1 MIKQVSLWASIISSS
16 PPFPKILNLFL
27 RSLAGKEQDCSD
39 VWLQPHTNGS
49 ALTALKLVEADL
61 TTNH

>member
-1 MIKQVSLWASIISSS
+1 MVNRRASGPILLA
-16 PPFPKILNLFL
+16 KILNLSL
-27 RSLAGKEQDCSD
+27 QPLAGKKQDCSD